1 MGIWVD
7 GKKEKKK
14 KEEKEKERKKNGKT
28 GVWKDRNIERQT
40 DSQEGRWTER

>member
-28 GVWKDRNIERQT
+28 GVWKDRNIER
-40 DSQEGRWTER
+40 